1 MNVLAKIYEA
11 KPGILK
17 GATFFGILLR
27 NTIHILEL
35 QKGQAAPQKEVKTI
49 LSPTIVKQT
58 YIRSHMKLFTDTVG
72 QIEILRDI

>member
-1 MNVLAKIYEA
+1 MFLLMNIPVAKSCEA

-35 QKGQAAPQKEVKTI
+35 QKGQADPQKETKPI
-49 LSPTIVKQT
+49 LTPTMVKQT
-58 YIRSHMKLFTDTVG
+58 YIRIVK
-72 QIEILRDI
+72 